1 MQPLL
6 MHANSLRSSCVEIA
20 EVALVKHA
28 GVIVLHVMVQRIKG
42 LQVVSTHLTRKEWSA
57 IEVKFLVFL

>member
-1 MQPLL
+1 MQVFFML
-6 MHANSLRSSCVEIA
+6 ANSFKSSSGEIA

-57 IEVKFLVFL
+57 IEVKLLVFL